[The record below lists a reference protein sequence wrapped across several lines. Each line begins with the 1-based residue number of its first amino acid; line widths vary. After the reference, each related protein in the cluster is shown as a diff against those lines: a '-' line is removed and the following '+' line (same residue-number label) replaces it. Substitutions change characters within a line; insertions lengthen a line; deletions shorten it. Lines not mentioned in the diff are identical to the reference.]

1 MEGRGSGRRTWAH
14 MNQSAK
20 MVPFTRNHTP
30 HRATRFWRYRTM
42 NSAPPGASIRAVVSR
57 HRGPS
62 CAAPARPPR
71 VSPRTFRR
79 NPAARRGVSPE
90 TLSTRLMSSIRG
102 AGLRVLLA
110 SLPFAGR
117 DSGSR
122 HAPGGPSS
130 AGAGRSAR
138 SRGRRGLHSAAGLP
152 ASVDCGPSIRGAGLT
167 APVRPRVAPGPEL
180 RSIRGAGLNPRQ
192 STAGPFHSRGAGLVP
207 ARRRRRMRPG
217 PATACGR
224 GSGRRGY
231 ARQVSLRPPLR
242 REARAGNGGRGAS
255 PAGGCPSR
263 RRGRCDWDRRG
274 ERHAGPGP
282 AGAPPSVSPP
292 LRVPPSNGRSAV
304 GVPPANGLERRQ
316 GVPPCE

>member
-62 CAAPARPPR
+62 CAAHARPPR

-224 GSGRRGY
+224 GVRAPGLRSASQSPAPPQEGGPRREWRAGRLTCWRMSEP
-231 ARQVSLRPPLR
+231 APRPPRLGPTR
-242 REARAGNGGRGAS
+242 RTTRRTWTGGR
-255 PAGGCPSR
+255 
-263 RRGRCDWDRRG
+263 
-274 ERHAGPGP
+274 
-282 AGAPPSVSPP
+282 APVS
-292 LRVPPSNGRSAV
+292 
-304 GVPPANGLERRQ
+304 
-316 GVPPCE
+316 